1 LLQLYISAA
10 QGHNIVKNVTK
21 YQWRDK

>member
-1 LLQLYISAA
+1 LQLYISAA